1 MVSSSVV
8 RFLLVIVAT
17 SYRVSSL
24 EMNQIKSIALSLEV
38 LYGPIYIINSLIG
51 SAPVLINLRATILTV
66 SFLCARVKNKIYFL
80 STHHANLIKLQY
92 YLFTF

>member
-8 RFLLVIVAT
+8 RLLLVIVAT

-51 SAPVLINLRATILTV
+51 SASVLINPRATILTV
-66 SFLCARVKNKIYFL
+66 SFLYARVKNKIYFL
-80 STHHANLIKLQY
+80 STHYSNLIKLQY